1 MEVDRET
8 GNIAIIG
15 DFGVAMLDPEAKT
28 LLWQDAHGDAE
39 GRVSVGESIVAA
51 LANKQV
57 KVLDARGAEAAL
69 ISMPSGEARDV
80 AVDAANLQ
88 VVVTG
93 ARQGSPQN
101 CPNNFEMAFVRAYA
115 FEGNLLWRAYDWTD
129 NDVNPNNQDLWP
141 APAAPAWPSA
151 ATASSISPESPS
163 GIARRPSSAG
173 MQPHSASS

>member
-28 LLWQDAHGDAE
+28 LLWQDDHGDAE
-39 GRVSVGESIVAA
+39 GRVSVGEGIVAA

-57 KVLDARGAEAAL
+57 KVLDGRGAEAAL
-69 ISMPSGEARDV
+69 ISMPCGEARDV

-115 FEGNLLWRAYDWTD
+115 FEGGPTTGPTTTSTRTTRISA
-129 NDVNPNNQDLWP
+129 P

-163 GIARRPSSAG
+163 GITRRPSSAG
-173 MQPHSASS
+173 MQPHSARS